1 MDDDRT
7 RIYEINK
14 ILKMHGLDHGKREA
28 AFDVLWM
35 VLHPKSK
42 STLTKTMCDD
52 GNILKFQR
60 WTLSNNGRDSEMKVE
75 LS

>member
-1 MDDDRT
+1 MDDRA

-14 ILKMHGLDHGKREA
+14 ILKTHGIDHGKREA
-28 AFDVLWM
+28 AFDLLWI
-35 VLHPKSK
+35 VLHPESK

-52 GNILKFQR
+52 GNILRFQR

>member
-1 MDDDRT
+1 MDDRA

-14 ILKMHGLDHGKREA
+14 ILKMYGLDHGKREA
-28 AFDVLWM
+28 AFDVLWI
-35 VLHPKSK
+35 VLHPDSK

-52 GNILKFQR
+52 GSILRFQR

>member
-1 MDDDRT
+1 MDDRA

-28 AFDVLWM
+28 AFDLLW
-35 VLHPKSK
+35 VALHPKSK

-52 GNILKFQR
+52 GCVRRFQR
-60 WTLSNNGRDSEMKVE
+60 WTLSNNGSDREMKVE

>member
-1 MDDDRT
+1 MDDDRA

-14 ILKMHGLDHGKREA
+14 ILKMHGIDNGKREA
-28 AFDVLWM
+28 AFSLLWM
-35 VLHPKSK
+35 VLHPESK

-52 GNILKFQR
+52 GSILRFQR

>member
-1 MDDDRT
+1 MDDDRA

-14 ILKMHGLDHGKREA
+14 ILKMHGIDHGKREA
-28 AFDVLWM
+28 AFDLLWIA
-35 VLHPKSK
+35 LHPKSK

-52 GNILKFQR
+52 GNILRFQH